1 MKKFLITASIIT
13 VAVMLVFSFS
23 GCASAAQKAI
33 EKASGVSVNSS
44 SGEVNVTDSSGN
56 EVNIGGNKVP
66 DNWPSSVPVNN
77 NITITLSGSSTSDGK
92 STWTISGTF
101 DGKAEDLY
109 NWYKSQLS
117 GWTTDYDSVTT
128 SGEDKIYTLGLSND
142 QYTVTLMVTD
152 SAGSDVGAI
161 LGVTEK

>member
-1 MKKFLITASIIT
+1 MKKFLVIVSVIT
-13 VAVMLVFSFS
+13 VAAMLVFSFS
-23 GCASAAQKAI
+23 GCASIAQKAI
-33 EKASGVSVNSS
+33 EKAAGASVNLS

-56 EVNIGGNKVP
+56 EINIGGNKVP
-66 DNWPSSVPVNN
+66 DNWPSSVPVNDK
-77 NITITLSGSSTSDGK
+77 IKIALSGSSTTDGK

-117 GWTTDYDSVTT
+117 GWTADYDSV
-128 SGEDKIYTLGLSND
+128 SESNGDKVYTLGLSND
-142 QYTVTLMVTD
+142 KYTVTLMVTD
-152 SAGSDVGAI
+152 SASSGVGVV

>member
-1 MKKFLITASIIT
+1 MKKFLVTASIIT
-13 VAVMLVFSFS
+13 VAAMLIFSFS
-23 GCASAAQKAI
+23 SCASAAQKAI
-33 EKASGVSVNSS
+33 EKAAGVSINSS

-77 NITITLSGSSTSDGK
+77 KITITLSGSSTSDGK
-92 STWTISGTF
+92 STWSISGTF
-101 DGKAEDLY
+101 NGAAEDLY

-117 GWTTDYDSVTT
+117 GWTTDYDSVVN
-128 SGEDKIYTLGLSND
+128 SGEDKIYTLGFSND
-142 QYTVTLMVTD
+142 KYTVTLMVTD
-152 SAGSDVGAI
+152 SKGSDVGAI

>member
-1 MKKFLITASIIT
+1 MKKFLVIVSIIA
-13 VAVMLVFSFS
+13 VAAMLVFSFS
-23 GCASAAQKAI
+23 GCASIAQKAI
-33 EKASGVSVNSS
+33 EKASGASVNLS

-66 DNWPSSVPVNN
+66 DNWPSSVPVNDK
-77 NITITLSGSSTSDGK
+77 IKIVLSGSSTSDGK
-92 STWTISGTF
+92 STWNISGTF
-101 DGKAEDLY
+101 DGAAEDLY
-109 NWYKSQLS
+109 NWYKNQLS
-117 GWTTDYDSVTT
+117 GWTADYDSVVN

-152 SAGSDVGAI
+152 SKSSGVGAI